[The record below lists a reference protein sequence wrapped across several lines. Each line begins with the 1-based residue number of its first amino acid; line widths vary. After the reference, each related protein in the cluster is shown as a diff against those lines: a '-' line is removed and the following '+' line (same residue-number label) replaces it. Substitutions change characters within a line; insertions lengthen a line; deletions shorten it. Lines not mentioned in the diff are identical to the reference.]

1 MRKSVYNISIV
12 NMNSLLEVNV
22 LQKLK
27 DDIKQK
33 IIEVGKK
40 RFKKEGYEN
49 TSMKDIALDAGIST
63 GNIYRYF
70 LTKKHLLNEILKE
83 VEENVSNFVS
93 DIPSDYQDIDSNLI
107 FEELI
112 ELTLKLAKENKD
124 TLKVMLNSETERQF
138 TDFKEQILDMFTNK
152 LASIVKSITGKEK
165 VDITL
170 CNAISRAQFE
180 GFTYIVRNNVDNIE
194 DLKRNLEIY
203 KKLMLSG
210 LSEKV
215 MEVIKDE

>member
-1 MRKSVYNISIV
+1 M
-12 NMNSLLEVNV
+12 
-22 LQKLK
+22 QKLK

-83 VEENVSNFVS
+83 VEEEVSKFVS
-93 DIPSDYQDIDSNLI
+93 DIPSNYQDIDSNLI

-138 TDFKEQILDMFTNK
+138 TEFKEQILDMFTNK

-180 GFTYIVRNNVDNIE
+180 GFTYIVKNNVDNIE

>member
-1 MRKSVYNISIV
+1 MNI
-12 NMNSLLEVNV
+12 NSLLGVDV

-40 RFKKEGYEN
+40 RFKNEGYEN
-49 TSMKDIALDAGIST
+49 TSMKDIALDVGIST

-83 VEENVSNFVS
+83 VEEKVSNFVS
-93 DIPSDYQDIDSNLI
+93 DIPSNYQDIDSNLI
-107 FEELI
+107 FEGLI
-112 ELTLKLAKENKD
+112 ELTLKLAEENKD

-152 LASIVKSITGKEK
+152 LASIGKSITDKEK

>member
-1 MRKSVYNISIV
+1 M
-12 NMNSLLEVNV
+12 
-22 LQKLK
+22 QKLK

-49 TSMKDIALDAGIST
+49 TSMKDIALDVGIST

-83 VEENVSNFVS
+83 VEEKVSKFVS
-93 DIPSDYQDIDSNLI
+93 DIPSNYQDIDSNLI
-107 FEELI
+107 FEGLI
-112 ELTLKLAKENKD
+112 ELTLKLAEENKD

-152 LASIVKSITGKEK
+152 LASIVKSITDKEK
-165 VDITL
+165 IDITL

>member
-1 MRKSVYNISIV
+1 M
-12 NMNSLLEVNV
+12 
-22 LQKLK
+22 QKLK

-49 TSMKDIALDAGIST
+49 TSMKDIALDVGIST

-83 VEENVSNFVS
+83 VEEKVSKFVS
-93 DIPSDYQDIDSNLI
+93 DIPSNYQDIDSNLI
-107 FEELI
+107 FEGLI
-112 ELTLKLAKENKD
+112 ELTLKLAEENKD
-124 TLKVMLNSETERQF
+124 TLKVMLNSETEKQF
-138 TDFKEQILDMFTNK
+138 TDFREQILDMFTNK

-180 GFTYIVRNNVDNIE
+180 GFTYIVKNNVDNIE

-215 MEVIKDE
+215 MEVIKDEW

>member
-1 MRKSVYNISIV
+1 M
-12 NMNSLLEVNV
+12 
-22 LQKLK
+22 QKLK

-49 TSMKDIALDAGIST
+49 TSMKDIALDVGIST

-70 LTKKHLLNEILKE
+70 LTKHHLLCELEILKE
-83 VEENVSNFVS
+83 IEEKVSKFVS
-93 DIPSDYQDIDSNLI
+93 DIPSNYQDIDSNLI
-107 FEELI
+107 FEGLI
-112 ELTLKLAKENKD
+112 ELTLKLAEENKD

-152 LASIVKSITGKEK
+152 LASIVKSITDKEK

>member
-1 MRKSVYNISIV
+1 M
-12 NMNSLLEVNV
+12 
-22 LQKLK
+22 QKLK

-49 TSMKDIALDAGIST
+49 TSMKDIALDVGIST

-83 VEENVSNFVS
+83 VEEKVSKFVS
-93 DIPSDYQDIDSNLI
+93 DIPSNYQDIDSNLI
-107 FEELI
+107 FEGLI
-112 ELTLKLAKENKD
+112 ELTLKLAEENKD

-138 TDFKEQILDMFTNK
+138 TDFKEQILDMFINK
-152 LASIVKSITGKEK
+152 LASIVKSITDKEK

>member
-1 MRKSVYNISIV
+1 M
-12 NMNSLLEVNV
+12 
-22 LQKLK
+22 QKLK

-33 IIEVGKK
+33 IVDVGKK

-49 TSMKDIALDAGIST
+49 TSMKDIALDVGIST

-83 VEENVSNFVS
+83 VEEKVSKFVS
-93 DIPSDYQDIDSNLI
+93 DIPSNYQDIDSNLI
-107 FEELI
+107 FEGLI
-112 ELTLKLAKENKD
+112 ELTLKLAEENKD

-152 LASIVKSITGKEK
+152 LASIVKSITDKEK

-180 GFTYIVRNNVDNIE
+180 GFTYIARNNVDNIE

-215 MEVIKDE
+215 MEVIKDEW

>member
-1 MRKSVYNISIV
+1 MH
-12 NMNSLLEVNV
+12 SLLEVNIV
-22 LQKLK
+22 QKLK
-27 DDIKQK
+27 EDIKQK

-83 VEENVSNFVS
+83 VEEKVSEFVSN
-93 DIPSDYQDIDSNLI
+93 IPSNYQDIDSNLI
-107 FEELI
+107 FEQLI
-112 ELTLKLAKENKD
+112 ELTLKLASESKD
-124 TLKVMLNSETERQF
+124 TLKVMLNSESERQF
-138 TDFKEQILDMFTNK
+138 TEFKEQILDMFTNK
-152 LASIVKSITGKEK
+152 LISIVKSITNKEK

-180 GFTYIVRNNVDNIE
+180 GFTYIVKNNVDNIE

-203 KKLMLSG
+203 KKLMLNG

>member
-1 MRKSVYNISIV
+1 M
-12 NMNSLLEVNV
+12 
-22 LQKLK
+22 QKLK

-49 TSMKDIALDAGIST
+49 TSMKDIALDVGIST

-83 VEENVSNFVS
+83 VEEKVSKFVS
-93 DIPSDYQDIDSNLI
+93 DIPSNYQDIDSNLI
-107 FEELI
+107 FEGLI
-112 ELTLKLAKENKD
+112 ELTLKLAEENKD

-152 LASIVKSITGKEK
+152 LASIVKSITDKEK

>member
-1 MRKSVYNISIV
+1 M
-12 NMNSLLEVNV
+12 
-22 LQKLK
+22 QKLK
-27 DDIKQK
+27 EDIKQK

-83 VEENVSNFVS
+83 VEEKVSEFVSN
-93 DIPSDYQDIDSNLI
+93 IPSNYQDIDSNLI
-107 FEELI
+107 FEQLI
-112 ELTLKLAKENKD
+112 ELTLKLASESKD
-124 TLKVMLNSETERQF
+124 TLKVMLNSESERQF
-138 TDFKEQILDMFTNK
+138 TEFKEQILDMFTNK
-152 LASIVKSITGKEK
+152 LISIVKSITNKEK

-180 GFTYIVRNNVDNIE
+180 GFTYIVKNNVDNIE

-203 KKLMLSG
+203 KKLMLNG

>member
-1 MRKSVYNISIV
+1 M
-12 NMNSLLEVNV
+12 
-22 LQKLK
+22 QKLK

-33 IIEVGKK
+33 IVEVGKK

-49 TSMKDIALDAGIST
+49 TSMKDIALDVGIST

-83 VEENVSNFVS
+83 VEEKVSKFVS
-93 DIPSDYQDIDSNLI
+93 DIPSNYQDIDSNLI
-107 FEELI
+107 FEGLI
-112 ELTLKLAKENKD
+112 ELTLKLAEENKD

-152 LASIVKSITGKEK
+152 LASIVKSITDKEK
-165 VDITL
+165 IDITL

-215 MEVIKDE
+215 MEVIKDEW

>member
-1 MRKSVYNISIV
+1 MNI
-12 NMNSLLEVNV
+12 NSLLEVDV

-49 TSMKDIALDAGIST
+49 TSMKDIALDVGIST

-83 VEENVSNFVS
+83 VEEKVSNFVS
-93 DIPSDYQDIDSNLI
+93 DIPSNYQDIDSNLI
-107 FEELI
+107 FEGLI
-112 ELTLKLAKENKD
+112 ELTLKLAEENKD

-152 LASIVKSITGKEK
+152 LASIVKSITDKEK

>member
-1 MRKSVYNISIV
+1 MNI
-12 NMNSLLEVNV
+12 NSLLGVDV

-49 TSMKDIALDAGIST
+49 TSMKDIALDVGIST

-83 VEENVSNFVS
+83 VEEKVSNFVS
-93 DIPSDYQDIDSNLI
+93 DIPSNYQDIDSNLI
-107 FEELI
+107 FEGLI
-112 ELTLKLAKENKD
+112 ELTLKLAEENKD

-152 LASIVKSITGKEK
+152 LASIVKSITDKEK

>member
-1 MRKSVYNISIV
+1 M
-12 NMNSLLEVNV
+12 
-22 LQKLK
+22 QKLK

-49 TSMKDIALDAGIST
+49 TSMKDIALDVGIST

-83 VEENVSNFVS
+83 VEEKVSNFVS
-93 DIPSDYQDIDSNLI
+93 DIPSNYQDIDSNLI
-107 FEELI
+107 FEGLI
-112 ELTLKLAKENKD
+112 ELTLKLAEENKD

-152 LASIVKSITGKEK
+152 LASIVKSITDKEK
-165 VDITL
+165 IDITL

>member
-1 MRKSVYNISIV
+1 M
-12 NMNSLLEVNV
+12 
-22 LQKLK
+22 QKLK

-33 IIEVGKK
+33 IVEVGKK

-49 TSMKDIALDAGIST
+49 TSMKDIALDVGIST

-83 VEENVSNFVS
+83 VEEKVSKFVS
-93 DIPSDYQDIDSNLI
+93 DIPSNYQDIDSNLI
-107 FEELI
+107 FEGLI
-112 ELTLKLAKENKD
+112 ELTLKLAEENKD

-152 LASIVKSITGKEK
+152 LASIVKSITDKEK
-165 VDITL
+165 IDITL

-180 GFTYIVRNNVDNIE
+180 GFTYIARNNVDNIE

>member
-1 MRKSVYNISIV
+1 M
-12 NMNSLLEVNV
+12 
-22 LQKLK
+22 QKLK

-49 TSMKDIALDAGIST
+49 TSMKDIALDVGIST

-83 VEENVSNFVS
+83 VEEKVSKFVS
-93 DIPSDYQDIDSNLI
+93 DIPSNYQDIDSNLI
-107 FEELI
+107 FEGLI
-112 ELTLKLAKENKD
+112 ELTLKLAEENKD

-152 LASIVKSITGKEK
+152 LASIVKSITDKEK

-215 MEVIKDE
+215 MEVIKDEW

>member
-1 MRKSVYNISIV
+1 M
-12 NMNSLLEVNV
+12 
-22 LQKLK
+22 QKLK

-49 TSMKDIALDAGIST
+49 TSMKDIALDVGIST

-83 VEENVSNFVS
+83 VEEKVSNFVS
-93 DIPSDYQDIDSNLI
+93 DIPSNYQDIDSNLI
-107 FEELI
+107 FEGLI
-112 ELTLKLAKENKD
+112 ELTLKLAEENKD

-152 LASIVKSITGKEK
+152 LASIVKSITDKEK

>member
-1 MRKSVYNISIV
+1 M
-12 NMNSLLEVNV
+12 
-22 LQKLK
+22 QKLK

-83 VEENVSNFVS
+83 VEEEVSKFVS
-93 DIPSDYQDIDSNLI
+93 DIPSNYQDIDSNLI

-138 TDFKEQILDMFTNK
+138 TDFREQILDMFTNK

-180 GFTYIVRNNVDNIE
+180 GFTYIVKNNVDNIE

>member
-1 MRKSVYNISIV
+1 M
-12 NMNSLLEVNV
+12 
-22 LQKLK
+22 QKLK

-49 TSMKDIALDAGIST
+49 TSMKDIALDVGIST

-83 VEENVSNFVS
+83 VEEKVSKFVS
-93 DIPSDYQDIDSNLI
+93 DIPSNYQDIDSNLI
-107 FEELI
+107 FEGLI
-112 ELTLKLAKENKD
+112 ELTLKLAEENKD

-152 LASIVKSITGKEK
+152 LASIVKSITDKEK
-165 VDITL
+165 IDITL

-215 MEVIKDE
+215 MEVIKDEW

>member
-1 MRKSVYNISIV
+1 M
-12 NMNSLLEVNV
+12 
-22 LQKLK
+22 QKLK

-49 TSMKDIALDAGIST
+49 TSMKDIASDAGIST

-83 VEENVSNFVS
+83 VEEKVSKFVS
-93 DIPSDYQDIDSNLI
+93 DIPSNYQDIDSNLI
-107 FEELI
+107 FEGLI
-112 ELTLKLAKENKD
+112 ELTLKLAEENKD
-124 TLKVMLNSETERQF
+124 TLKVMLNSETEKQF

-165 VDITL
+165 IDITL

-180 GFTYIVRNNVDNIE
+180 GFTYIVKNNVDNIE

>member
-1 MRKSVYNISIV
+1 M
-12 NMNSLLEVNV
+12 
-22 LQKLK
+22 QKLK

-40 RFKKEGYEN
+40 RFTKEGYEN

-83 VEENVSNFVS
+83 VEEKVSNFVS

-138 TDFKEQILDMFTNK
+138 TDFREQILDMFTNK

-180 GFTYIVRNNVDNIE
+180 GFTYIVRDNVDNIE

-215 MEVIKDE
+215 MEVIKDEW

>member
-1 MRKSVYNISIV
+1 M
-12 NMNSLLEVNV
+12 
-22 LQKLK
+22 QKLK

-83 VEENVSNFVS
+83 VEEKVSNFVS

-138 TDFKEQILDMFTNK
+138 TDFREQILDMFTNK

>member
-1 MRKSVYNISIV
+1 MNI
-12 NMNSLLEVNV
+12 NSLLEVDV

-33 IIEVGKK
+33 IVEVGKK

-49 TSMKDIALDAGIST
+49 TSMKDIALDVGIST

-83 VEENVSNFVS
+83 VEEKVSKFVS
-93 DIPSDYQDIDSNLI
+93 DIPSNYQDIDSNLI
-107 FEELI
+107 FEGLI
-112 ELTLKLAKENKD
+112 ELTLKLAEENKD

-152 LASIVKSITGKEK
+152 LASIVKSITDKEK

>member
-1 MRKSVYNISIV
+1 M
-12 NMNSLLEVNV
+12 
-22 LQKLK
+22 QKLK

-49 TSMKDIALDAGIST
+49 TSMKDIALDVGIST

-83 VEENVSNFVS
+83 VEEKVSKFVS
-93 DIPSDYQDIDSNLI
+93 DIPSNYQDIDSNLI
-107 FEELI
+107 FEGLI
-112 ELTLKLAKENKD
+112 ELTLKLAEENKD

-152 LASIVKSITGKEK
+152 LASIVKSITDKEK

-180 GFTYIVRNNVDNIE
+180 GFTYIVKNNVDNIE

>member
-1 MRKSVYNISIV
+1 M
-12 NMNSLLEVNV
+12 
-22 LQKLK
+22 QKLK

-49 TSMKDIALDAGIST
+49 TSMKDIALDVGIST

-83 VEENVSNFVS
+83 VEEKVSKFVS
-93 DIPSDYQDIDSNLI
+93 DIPSNYQDVDSNLI
-107 FEELI
+107 FEGLI
-112 ELTLKLAKENKD
+112 ELTLKLAEENKD
-124 TLKVMLNSETERQF
+124 TLKVMLNSETEKQF

-152 LASIVKSITGKEK
+152 LASIVKSITDKEK
-165 VDITL
+165 IDITL

-180 GFTYIVRNNVDNIE
+180 GFTYIVKNNVDNIE

>member
-1 MRKSVYNISIV
+1 MNI
-12 NMNSLLEVNV
+12 NSLLGVDV

-49 TSMKDIALDAGIST
+49 TSMKDIALDVGIST

-83 VEENVSNFVS
+83 VEEKVSKFVS
-93 DIPSDYQDIDSNLI
+93 DIPSNYQDIDSNLI
-107 FEELI
+107 FEGLI
-112 ELTLKLAKENKD
+112 ELTLKLAEENKD

-152 LASIVKSITGKEK
+152 FASIVKSITDKEK

>member
-1 MRKSVYNISIV
+1 M
-12 NMNSLLEVNV
+12 
-22 LQKLK
+22 QKLK

-49 TSMKDIALDAGIST
+49 TSMKDIALDVGIST

-70 LTKKHLLNEILKE
+70 LTKKHLLNEILRE
-83 VEENVSNFVS
+83 VEEKVGKFVS
-93 DIPSDYQDIDSNLI
+93 DIPSNYQDIDSNLI
-107 FEELI
+107 FEGLI
-112 ELTLKLAKENKD
+112 ELTLKLAEENKD

-152 LASIVKSITGKEK
+152 LASIVKSITDKEK

>member
-1 MRKSVYNISIV
+1 M
-12 NMNSLLEVNV
+12 
-22 LQKLK
+22 QKLK

-33 IIEVGKK
+33 IVEVGKK

-49 TSMKDIALDAGIST
+49 TSMKDIALDVGIST

-83 VEENVSNFVS
+83 VEEKVSKFVS
-93 DIPSDYQDIDSNLI
+93 DIPSNYQDIDSNLI
-107 FEELI
+107 FEGLI
-112 ELTLKLAKENKD
+112 ELTLKLAEENKD

-152 LASIVKSITGKEK
+152 LASIVKSITDKEK

>member
-1 MRKSVYNISIV
+1 M
-12 NMNSLLEVNV
+12 
-22 LQKLK
+22 QKLK

-49 TSMKDIALDAGIST
+49 TSMKDIALDVGIST

-83 VEENVSNFVS
+83 VEEKVSKFVS
-93 DIPSDYQDIDSNLI
+93 DIPSNYQDIDSNLI
-107 FEELI
+107 FEGLI
-112 ELTLKLAKENKD
+112 ELTLKLAEENKD

-138 TDFKEQILDMFTNK
+138 TDFKGQILDMFINK
-152 LASIVKSITGKEK
+152 LASIVKSITDKEK

>member
-1 MRKSVYNISIV
+1 M
-12 NMNSLLEVNV
+12 
-22 LQKLK
+22 QKLK

-49 TSMKDIALDAGIST
+49 TSMKDIALDVGIST

-83 VEENVSNFVS
+83 VEEKVSNFVS
-93 DIPSDYQDIDSNLI
+93 DIPSNYQDIDSNLI
-107 FEELI
+107 FEGLI
-112 ELTLKLAKENKD
+112 ELTLKLAEENKD

-152 LASIVKSITGKEK
+152 LASIVKSITDKEK

-215 MEVIKDE
+215 MEVIKDEW

>member
-1 MRKSVYNISIV
+1 M
-12 NMNSLLEVNV
+12 
-22 LQKLK
+22 QKLK

-49 TSMKDIALDAGIST
+49 TSMKDIASDAGIST

-83 VEENVSNFVS
+83 VEEKVSKFVS
-93 DIPSDYQDIDSNLI
+93 DIPSNYQDIDSNLI
-107 FEELI
+107 FEGLI

-124 TLKVMLNSETERQF
+124 TLKVMLNSETEKQF

-152 LASIVKSITGKEK
+152 LASIIKSITGKEK
-165 VDITL
+165 IDITL

-180 GFTYIVRNNVDNIE
+180 GFTYIVKNNVDNIE

>member
-1 MRKSVYNISIV
+1 M
-12 NMNSLLEVNV
+12 
-22 LQKLK
+22 QKLK

-33 IIEVGKK
+33 IVEVGKK

-49 TSMKDIALDAGIST
+49 TSMKDIALDVGIST

-83 VEENVSNFVS
+83 VEEKVSNFVS
-93 DIPSDYQDIDSNLI
+93 DIPSNYQDIDSNLI
-107 FEELI
+107 FEGLI
-112 ELTLKLAKENKD
+112 ELTLKLAEENKD

-152 LASIVKSITGKEK
+152 LASIVKSITDKEK

>member
-1 MRKSVYNISIV
+1 M
-12 NMNSLLEVNV
+12 
-22 LQKLK
+22 QKLK

-49 TSMKDIALDAGIST
+49 TSMKDIASDAGIST

-83 VEENVSNFVS
+83 VEEKVSKFVS
-93 DIPSDYQDIDSNLI
+93 DIPSNYQDIDSNLI
-107 FEELI
+107 FEGLI
-112 ELTLKLAKENKD
+112 ELTLKLAEENKD
-124 TLKVMLNSETERQF
+124 TLKVMLNSETEKQF

-165 VDITL
+165 IDITL

-180 GFTYIVRNNVDNIE
+180 GFTYIVKNNVDNIE
-194 DLKRNLEIY
+194 DLERNLEIY

-215 MEVIKDE
+215 MEVIKDEW

>member
-1 MRKSVYNISIV
+1 M
-12 NMNSLLEVNV
+12 
-22 LQKLK
+22 QKLK
-27 DDIKQK
+27 EDIKQK

-49 TSMKDIALDAGIST
+49 TSMKDIALEAGIST

-83 VEENVSNFVS
+83 VEEKVSEFVSN
-93 DIPSDYQDIDSNLI
+93 IPSNYQDIDSNLI
-107 FEELI
+107 FEQLI
-112 ELTLKLAKENKD
+112 ELTLKLASESKD
-124 TLKVMLNSETERQF
+124 TLKVMLNSESERQF
-138 TDFKEQILDMFTNK
+138 TEFKEQILDMFTNK
-152 LASIVKSITGKEK
+152 LISIVKSITNKEK

-180 GFTYIVRNNVDNIE
+180 GFTYIVKNNVDNIE

-203 KKLMLSG
+203 KKLMLNG

>member
-1 MRKSVYNISIV
+1 M
-12 NMNSLLEVNV
+12 
-22 LQKLK
+22 QKLK

-49 TSMKDIALDAGIST
+49 TSMKDIALDVGIST

-83 VEENVSNFVS
+83 VEEKVSKFVS
-93 DIPSDYQDIDSNLI
+93 DIPSNYQDIDSNLI
-107 FEELI
+107 FEGLI
-112 ELTLKLAKENKD
+112 ELTLKLAEENKD
-124 TLKVMLNSETERQF
+124 TLKVMLNSETEKQF

-152 LASIVKSITGKEK
+152 LASIVKSITDKEK

>member
-1 MRKSVYNISIV
+1 MD
-12 NMNSLLEVNV
+12 V

-49 TSMKDIALDAGIST
+49 TSMKDIALDVGIST

-83 VEENVSNFVS
+83 VEEKVSNFVS
-93 DIPSDYQDIDSNLI
+93 DIPSNYQDIDSNLI
-107 FEELI
+107 FEGLI
-112 ELTLKLAKENKD
+112 ELTLKLAEENKD

-152 LASIVKSITGKEK
+152 LASIVKSITDKEK
-165 VDITL
+165 IDITL

-180 GFTYIVRNNVDNIE
+180 GFTYIARNNVDNIE

>member
-1 MRKSVYNISIV
+1 M
-12 NMNSLLEVNV
+12 
-22 LQKLK
+22 QKLK

-33 IIEVGKK
+33 IVEVGKK

-49 TSMKDIALDAGIST
+49 TSMKDIALDVGIST

-83 VEENVSNFVS
+83 VEEKVSKFVS
-93 DIPSDYQDIDSNLI
+93 DIPSNYQDIDSNLI
-107 FEELI
+107 FEGLI
-112 ELTLKLAKENKD
+112 ELTLKLAEENKD

-152 LASIVKSITGKEK
+152 LASIVKSITDKEK

-215 MEVIKDE
+215 MEVIKDEW

>member
-1 MRKSVYNISIV
+1 M
-12 NMNSLLEVNV
+12 
-22 LQKLK
+22 QKLK

-33 IIEVGKK
+33 IVEVGKK

-49 TSMKDIALDAGIST
+49 TSMKDIALDVGIST

-83 VEENVSNFVS
+83 VEEKVSKFVS
-93 DIPSDYQDIDSNLI
+93 DIPSNYQDIDSNLI
-107 FEELI
+107 FEGLI
-112 ELTLKLAKENKD
+112 ELTLKLAEENKD

-152 LASIVKSITGKEK
+152 LASIVKSITDKEK

-180 GFTYIVRNNVDNIE
+180 GFTYIVRKNVDNIE

-215 MEVIKDE
+215 MEVIKDEW

>member
-1 MRKSVYNISIV
+1 M
-12 NMNSLLEVNV
+12 
-22 LQKLK
+22 QKLK

-40 RFKKEGYEN
+40 RFKIEGYEN
-49 TSMKDIALDAGIST
+49 TSMKDIALDVGIST

-83 VEENVSNFVS
+83 VEEKVSNFVS
-93 DIPSDYQDIDSNLI
+93 DIPSNYQDIDSNLI
-107 FEELI
+107 FEGLI
-112 ELTLKLAKENKD
+112 ELTLKLAEENKD

-152 LASIVKSITGKEK
+152 LASIVKSITDKEK